1 MGLRRY
7 VKKTERESFL
17 VVFFVLAGLAA
28 YLTLAR
34 GERAAGPPRPEAVAA
49 SEGMDKLWLEAALA
63 KPDVRPVPDAGMFE
77 PEPEAAAPAPALAFV
92 PTPAPAPEPAPE
104 PAPAF
109 PTPRP
114 AEEPLPAP
122 RPRIAPMRD
131 SMLGAGNSG
140 NTSSAFLSYP
150 KPAPPAA
157 PASVGGAASG
167 AAASAPRPA
176 PKRRTM
182 RPVTGK

>member
-7 VKKTERESFL
+7 VKKTEREAFL
-17 VVFFVLAGLAA
+17 VVFLVLAGLAA
-28 YLTLAR
+28 YLTMAK

-49 SEGMDKLWLEAALA
+49 SEGMDRLWLEAALA
-63 KPDVRPVPDAGMFE
+63 KPDVRPVPDAGLFE
-77 PEPEAAAPAPALAFV
+77 PEPDAASQAAAPSPE
-92 PTPAPAPEPAPE
+92 PAPVPEPAPE

-122 RPRIAPMRD
+122 KPRIAPMRD
-131 SMLGAGNSG
+131 SMLGSGNSG

-150 KPAPPAA
+150 KPAA
-157 PASVGGAASG
+157 PASPAAVGGVVPG
-167 AAASAPRPA
+167 ATASAPLPA
-176 PKRRTM
+176 PKKRRM
-182 RPVTGK
+182 RPLAGP

>member
-7 VKKTERESFL
+7 VKKTEKEAFL

-28 YLTLAR
+28 YLTLAK

-77 PEPEAAAPAPALAFV
+77 REPEASAPALAPE
-92 PTPAPAPEPAPE
+92 PTPAPPPEPAPE

-122 RPRIAPMRD
+122 KPRIAPMRD
-131 SMLGAGNSG
+131 SMLGSGNSG
-140 NTSSAFLSYP
+140 NSSSAFLSYP
-150 KPAPPAA
+150 KPAAPAA
-157 PASVGGAASG
+157 PAAIGGAAPG
-167 AAASAPRPA
+167 ATAAAPLPA
-176 PKRRTM
+176 PKKRRM
-182 RPVTGK
+182 RPLAGP